1 MIAVRILDLAHQDLP
16 SQLHL
21 QPPISLPRGRD
32 LGKAHDEVE
41 SWRGVESWRVRP
53 ETIKPAVAADVEV
66 DRLPDPQRHAVETVI
81 LILERSADALGR
93 VDQGIV
99 ERVRD
104 FRCAN

>member
-32 LGKAHDEVE
+32 LEKAHDE
-41 SWRGVESWRVRP
+41 VESWRVRP